1 MLAIKIEQ
9 FLDYCKVSN
18 FAIRSIQSL
27 RVRLNEFSRFINN
40 VPVDSIQD
48 ISYRHLKEFIT
59 QYRGPSI
66 HVKKARIWS
75 LRQFFHFLKLNGWVK
90 INIASDF
97 PYPKIEKTIPHFLT
111 IEEYNSLL
119 IFFYCRASDAS
130 GYRNLVMIMMLGLL
144 GLRLATMISLNI
156 EDVDIETGLLQI
168 TEKGGKQRP
177 LIMPKILCLIL
188 DQYFDFLDK
197 KQGPLFLSKRNKR
210 LSPRTL
216 HDIFQKAAES
226 LDIDKHLHAHLF
238 RHTAATHLNKISD
251 PEITRHV
258 LGHMRSNSTRKY
270 THLNPDQYAVYMQ
283 IHPYMGLNSEV
294 NP

>member
-1 MLAIKIEQ
+1 MLEIKIEH
-9 FLDYCKVSN
+9 FLNYCKVSN
-18 FAIRSIQSL
+18 FATRSIQSL
-27 RVRLNEFSRFINN
+27 KLRLNEFNSFINK
-40 VPVDSIQD
+40 VSVESVQD

-59 QYRGPSI
+59 QYRSPSI

-75 LRQFFHFLKLNGWVK
+75 LRQFFHFLKLNGWIK
-90 INIASDF
+90 TNIASDF

-119 IFFYCRASDAS
+119 DFFYRRASDAS
-130 GYRNLVMIMMLGLL
+130 GFKNLVMIMMLGLL
-144 GLRLATMISLNI
+144 GLRLSSVISLNVK
-156 EDVDIETGLLQI
+156 DVDIETGLLQI

-177 LIMPKILCLIL
+177 LIMPKILCLVL
-188 DQYFDFLDK
+188 NQYFGFLDN

-210 LSPRTL
+210 ISPRAL
-216 HDIFQKAAES
+216 QDVFQKAAKS

-238 RHTAATHLNKISD
+238 RHTAATHLNKVSD
-251 PEITRHV
+251 PEITKHV

-270 THLNPDQYAVYMQ
+270 THLNPDQFAVYMQ
-283 IHPYMGLNSEV
+283 IHPYMELDMGV

>member
-1 MLAIKIEQ
+1 MLAIKIEH

-18 FAIRSIQSL
+18 FATRSIQSL
-27 RVRLNEFSRFINN
+27 RVRLNEFNKFINKG
-40 VPVDSIQD
+40 PVGSIQG
-48 ISYRHLKEFIT
+48 IFYKHLKEFIT
-59 QYRGPSI
+59 QYRNPSI

-75 LRQFFHFLKLNGWVK
+75 LRQFFHFLKLNGWIK

-119 IFFYCRASDAS
+119 NFFYGRASDAS
-130 GYRNLVMIMMLGLL
+130 GFRNLVMIMMLGLL
-144 GLRLATMISLNI
+144 GLRLSSVISLNI
-156 EDVDIETGLLQI
+156 ENVDIETGLLQI

-188 DQYFDFLDK
+188 IQYFGFLDK

-210 LSPRTL
+210 LAPRTL
-216 HDIFQKAAES
+216 QDVFQKAADS
-226 LDIDKHLHAHLF
+226 LDISKHLHAHLF
-238 RHTAATHLNKISD
+238 RHTAATHMNKVSD

-258 LGHMRSNSTRKY
+258 LGHMRSNSTKKY
-270 THLNPDQYAVYMQ
+270 THLNPDKYAVYMQ

-294 NP
+294 TP

>member
-1 MLAIKIEQ
+1 MLEIKIEH

-18 FAIRSIQSL
+18 FATRSIQSL
-27 RVRLNEFSRFINN
+27 RVRLNEFNRFIDKA
-40 VPVDSIQD
+40 PVESVQG
-48 ISYRHLKEFIT
+48 ISYGLLKEFIT

-75 LRQFFHFLKLNGWVK
+75 LRQFFHFLKLNGWIK
-90 INIASDF
+90 TNITSDF

-111 IEEYNSLL
+111 IEEYNRLL
-119 IFFYCRASDAS
+119 NFFYCKASDAS
-130 GYRNLVMIMMLGLL
+130 GFRNLVMIMMLGLL
-144 GLRLATMISLNI
+144 GLRLSSIISLNI

-168 TEKGGKQRP
+168 TEKGGKQRS
-177 LIMPKILCLIL
+177 LIMPEILCFIL
-188 DQYFDFLDK
+188 DRYFVFLDQ
-197 KQGPLFLSKRNKR
+197 KQGPLFLSIREKRI
-210 LSPRTL
+210 SPRTL
-216 HDIFQKAAES
+216 QDFFQRAADS

-238 RHTAATHLNKISD
+238 RHTAATHLNKVSD

-283 IHPYMGLNSEV
+283 IHPYMEV
-294 NP
+294 TP

>member
-1 MLAIKIEQ
+1 MLEIKIKH

-18 FAIRSIQSL
+18 FATRSIQSL
-27 RVRLNEFSRFINN
+27 RVRLNEFSRFISN
-40 VPVDSIQD
+40 VPVDSVQG

-59 QYRGPSI
+59 QYQSPSI
-66 HVKKARIWS
+66 HIRKARIWS
-75 LRQFFHFLKLNGWVK
+75 LRQFFHFLKLNGWIK
-90 INIASDF
+90 TNIASDF

-111 IEEYNSLL
+111 IDEYNSLL
-119 IFFYCRASDAS
+119 DFFYHRVSDAY
-130 GYRNLVMIMMLGLL
+130 GLRNLVMIMMLGLL
-144 GLRLATMISLNI
+144 GLRLSSVISLNI

-177 LIMPKILCLIL
+177 LIMPKVLCLIL
-188 DQYFDFLDK
+188 DQYFSFHIK
-197 KQGPLFLSKRNKR
+197 EQGPLFLSKRNKR

-216 HDIFQKAAES
+216 HDVFQKAADS

-238 RHTAATHLNKISD
+238 RHTAATHLNKVSD

-258 LGHMRSNSTRKY
+258 LGHVRSNSTRKY
-270 THLNPDQYAVYMQ
+270 THLNPDQYAGYMQ
-283 IHPYMGLNSEV
+283 LHPYMGLSGEV